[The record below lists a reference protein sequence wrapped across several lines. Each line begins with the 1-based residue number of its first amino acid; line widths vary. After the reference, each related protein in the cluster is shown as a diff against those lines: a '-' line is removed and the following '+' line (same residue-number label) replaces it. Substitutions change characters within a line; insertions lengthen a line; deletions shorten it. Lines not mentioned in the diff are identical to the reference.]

1 MGGDDGFASSAAAK
15 GDTCYARLQPA
26 AAAQPTALAFLS
38 ISKVYT
44 SVAHKSPIIRHFSSR
59 RKRKKQI
66 RILKNPKKNFEIYS
80 AVSWIWRL
88 DSIQHFRVTFNS
100 GGFLF
105 DIITR
110 PHLVCLIMS
119 AGPGVSFSFFFLPL
133 PWRKWPPRHIL
144 RKSHHPPPPPPS
156 PHRLFLAGGTH
167 SKVLHASA
175 VIRAEFTHANKTGNV
190 DEGGIE
196 FLFSTW
202 PFDIFLRIDL

>member
-1 MGGDDGFASSAAAK
+1 MDLRALPQLKATRVTLAFS
-15 GDTCYARLQPA
+15 QP
-26 AAAQPTALAFLS
+26 AAQPTAIAFLS

-59 RKRKKQI
+59 RKRKKKKKI
-66 RILKNPKKNFEIYS
+66 RIFLKNPKKNFEIYS

-88 DSIQHFRVTFNS
+88 DSIQHFRVAFNS

-119 AGPGVSFSFFFLPL
+119 AGPGVSFFFFFFLSPPL

-144 RKSHHPPPPPPS
+144 RKSHHPPPPP
-156 PHRLFLAGGTH
+156 T
-167 SKVLHASA
+167 
-175 VIRAEFTHANKTGNV
+175 
-190 DEGGIE
+190 
-196 FLFSTW
+196 FSRWWYT
-202 PFDIFLRIDL
+202 